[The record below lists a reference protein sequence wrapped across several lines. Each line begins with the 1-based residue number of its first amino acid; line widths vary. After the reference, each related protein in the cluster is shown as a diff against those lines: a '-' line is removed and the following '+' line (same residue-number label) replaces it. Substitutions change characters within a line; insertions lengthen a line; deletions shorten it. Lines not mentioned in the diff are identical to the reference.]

1 MNNQKGFTLIELMI
15 VVAIIG
21 ILAAIA
27 IPQYSKYQARA
38 KISAAI
44 AETSA
49 LRTGM
54 EDKLNNGT
62 DVAAATDIG
71 AANATTSNCTLTAT
85 GTASSGAATIGC
97 TILNA
102 PAPALGKVVTWTRT
116 AANGWS
122 CATNMTSTD
131 LTLVPKSC
139 GGS

>member
-27 IPQYSKYQARA
+27 IPQYGRYQARA
-38 KISAAI
+38 KVSAAI

-54 EDKLNNGT
+54 EDRLNNGV
-62 DVAAATDIG
+62 DVSSNTAIG
-71 AANATTSNCTLTAT
+71 AAGDTTPNCTLASS
-85 GTASSGAATIGC
+85 GTASSGAATIKC

-102 PAPALGKVVTWTRT
+102 PASVANKVVTWTRDAT
-116 AANGWS
+116 KGWS
-122 CATNMTSTD
+122 CATDISGDN
-131 LTLVPKSC
+131 LALVPKSC

>member
-49 LRTGM
+49 LRTAM
-54 EDKLNNGT
+54 EDRLNNGN
-62 DVAAATDIG
+62 DVATASDIG
-71 AANATTSNCTLTAT
+71 VSNTTTSNCTLSAS
-85 GTASSGAATIGC
+85 GTASSGAASIAC

-102 PAPALGKVVTWTRT
+102 PNPALGKVVTWTRT
-116 AANGWS
+116 AAAGWS
-122 CATNMTSTD
+122 CGTNMTSTD

>member
-27 IPQYSKYQARA
+27 IPQYGRYQARA

-62 DVAAATDIG
+62 DVTTPSAIG

-85 GTASSGAATIGC
+85 GTASTGAATIKC
-97 TILNA
+97 VMLNA
-102 PAPALGKVVTWTRT
+102 PAAALGKAVTWTRD

-122 CATNMTSTD
+122 CATDITGDN
-131 LTLVPKSC
+131 LALVPKSC